1 MTNVGW
7 TMAITIGEVAT
18 FPHVKADKEQAKKI
32 LEESAEVYAAW
43 ELWNQRPWSE
53 SRTNALKDECADVIT
68 AVANMLA
75 AIGVE
80 DFTEYMQACEQR
92 NHARGRL

>member
-1 MTNVGW
+1 MVR
-7 TMAITIGEVAT
+7 IGDVAT
-18 FPHVKADKEQAKKI
+18 FPHAKSDKEQAKKI

-53 SRTNALKDECADVIT
+53 SRTNALKDECADAIT

-75 AIGVE
+75 ALGVD
-80 DFTEYMQACEQR
+80 DFTECMQACEAR
-92 NHARGRL
+92 NRERGRL

>member
-1 MTNVGW
+1 
-7 TMAITIGEVAT
+7 MAITIGEVAT
-18 FPHVKADKEQAKKI
+18 FPHAKADKEQAKKI

-43 ELWNQRPWSE
+43 ELWNQRQWSE
-53 SRTNALKDECADVIT
+53 SRTDALKDECADVIT
-68 AVANMLA
+68 SVANMLA

-80 DFTEYMQACEQR
+80 DFTEYMQACERR